1 MPRPLASR
9 EALHVFPLVSGCQ
22 APKEGD
28 PIVLACLA
36 RGYSRESVQVTSVSG
51 KQDQAKKTNL
61 FMPNAQDNIELSFLT
76 AQWKPDPHQCSTA
89 SGKLQKAFQW
99 PASWENKTPLST
111 LGPTPPEDSTT
122 VPSTARVS
130 VPSTSHTQEQT
141 REPERTADGSLREC
155 RNHTS
160 PPSLY
165 LPQPPLQGPWLKGQA
180 TFTCLAV
187 GAGLQEARLSWEVAG
202 APLHAGVDSGP
213 LEENANGSQSLRSRL
228 DLPVASWASGA
239 NITCTLSGP
248 DVASQVVSA
257 APKEH
262 AASAPSSLTVHV
274 LTVSRAASWLLC
286 KVSGFSPPD
295 VLLTWL
301 RDQVQ
306 VDSASFATA
315 PPAAELGSSTFE
327 TWSVLHIRTAPAPR
341 PDTYTCVV
349 RHEASRRLL
358 NASWSPDTARP
369 CAGLGG
375 VGGRCHPCRA
385 PKEQP
390 FPTKTCPIAELRAG
404 ASPGEAGHPRHN
416 PPRDI

>member
-1 MPRPLASR
+1 DPK
-9 EALHVFPLVSGCQ
+9 ALHVFPLVSGCQ

-28 PIVLACLA
+28 PVVLACLT
-36 RGYSRESVQVTSVSG
+36 RGYSQESVQVTSVSG

-61 FMPNAQDNIELSFLT
+61 FLPKAQDNIELSFLT
-76 AQWKPDPHQCSTA
+76 APGQECRVVCAAGLAHRSPSPGACEPQHARSQTLPTA
-89 SGKLQKAFQW
+89 CFLPQAGNSLC
-99 PASWENKTPLST
+99 
-111 LGPTPPEDSTT
+111 
-122 VPSTARVS
+122 
-130 VPSTSHTQEQT
+130 
-141 REPERTADGSLREC
+141 SLRGMAGGGGGDGVRGGETEKPKDLLAPSDRGHCPLAEC

-165 LPQPPLQGPWLKGQA
+165 LPQPPLQGPWLEGQA

-213 LEENANGSQSLRSRL
+213 LEESANGSQSLRSRL

-239 NITCTLSGP
+239 NITCTFPQLPGGP
-248 DVASQVVSA
+248 RMTRLLLA
-257 APKEH
+257 
-262 AASAPSSLTVHV
+262 AASAPGSLTVHI

-295 VLLTWL
+295 ILLTWL

-327 TWSVLHIRTAPAPR
+327 TWSVLHIRTAQAPR
-341 PDTYTCVV
+341 LDTYTCVV

-358 NASWSPDTARP
+358 NASWSPDTASESRVGTGP
-369 CAGLGG
+369 GLG
-375 VGGRCHPCRA
+375 
-385 PKEQP
+385 
-390 FPTKTCPIAELRAG
+390 AG
-404 ASPGEAGHPRHN
+404 AVPEELKG
-416 PPRDI
+416 